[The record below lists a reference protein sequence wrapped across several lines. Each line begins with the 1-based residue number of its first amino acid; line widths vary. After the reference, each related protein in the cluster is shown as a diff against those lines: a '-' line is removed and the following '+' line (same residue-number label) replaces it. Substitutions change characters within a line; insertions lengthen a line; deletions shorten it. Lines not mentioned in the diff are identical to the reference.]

1 MKLYIAGPMSNLP
14 ELNFPAFHAEA
25 ARLRALGF
33 EIVNPAEVDV
43 GPNPTWLACMRA
55 DIKVLVDC
63 DGIALLPGWE
73 KSPGATLEHSIARGL
88 GLRVMQG
95 HHIIGL
101 AGEIPVI
108 AQEAI
113 VEIIDEIESGAS
125 EQIAEAQ

>member
-1 MKLYIAGPMSNLP
+1 MKLYIAGPMTGYP

-25 ARLRALGF
+25 GRLRALGF
-33 EIVNPAEVDV
+33 EIVNPAEINVD
-43 GPNPTWLACMRA
+43 PTAGWLACMRA
-55 DIKVLVDC
+55 DIKQLVDC

-73 KSPGATLEHSIARGL
+73 QSSGATVEHTLARGL
-88 GLRVMQG
+88 GLRVMQAR
-95 HHIIGL
+95 HIVGL

-113 VEIIDEIESGAS
+113 VEILDEIESGAS

>member
-1 MKLYIAGPMSNLP
+1 
-14 ELNFPAFHAEA
+14 
-25 ARLRALGF
+25 
-33 EIVNPAEVDV
+33 
-43 GPNPTWLACMRA
+43 MRA

>member
-33 EIVNPAEVDV
+33 DIVNPAEINVD
-43 GPNPTWLACMRA
+43 PTGGWLACMRA
-55 DIKVLVDC
+55 DIKQLVDC
-63 DGIALLPGWE
+63 DGIALLPGWQA
-73 KSPGATLEHSIARGL
+73 SAGANIEHHLARGL
-88 GLRVMQG
+88 GLRVMQAR
-95 HHIIGL
+95 HIVGL

-113 VEIIDEIESGAS
+113 VEIVDEIESGAS